1 MLETKLP
8 TFALTCFF
16 ASSTVKSMGSSIY
29 RIDSHS
35 PEWPELLCELPEKAR
50 PKELFVRG
58 ALPPKDALVVSIV
71 GTRKPTTYGRDMA
84 EDIARTLTL
93 RGIVIASGMALGI
106 DTVAHQTAI
115 ATRTPTLAIL
125 GNGLSESVIYPKE
138 NLALSRE
145 IVESGGAII
154 SEYKDDQKPELWT
167 FPQRNRIIAGIAK
180 AVVVI
185 EAGEKSGA
193 LITARFATEY
203 NREVF
208 ALPGQ
213 IKSAKS
219 QGTNALIKQGAIP
232 ITSANDILEALGLAP
247 ETEKIERES
256 ASEEEQKILDALD
269 EERGLDDII
278 RQTQLAPHV
287 ILAATTALELK
298 GMIKSTSGLY
308 RKA

>member
-1 MLETKLP
+1 MT
-8 TFALTCFF
+8 ALKP
-16 ASSTVKSMGSSIY
+16 SSTVKGMGSSIY
-29 RIDSHS
+29 RIDPNS

-58 ALPPKDALVVSIV
+58 TLPPKDTLIVSIV

-106 DTVAHQTAI
+106 DTVAHQTAL
-115 ATRTPTLAIL
+115 AEGTPTLAIL

-232 ITSANDILEALGLAP
+232 ITSANDILEALGLAQD
-247 ETEKIERES
+247 TEKIERES

-278 RQTQLAPHV
+278 RQTQLAPNV

>member
-1 MLETKLP
+1 MLETELP
-8 TFALTCFF
+8 TSALTGFLT
-16 ASSTVKSMGSSIY
+16 SLTVKIMGSSIY
-29 RIDSHS
+29 RIDSNS

-58 ALPPKDALVVSIV
+58 TLPPKDALIVSIV

-115 ATRTPTLAIL
+115 ATHAPTLAIL
-125 GNGLSESVIYPKE
+125 GNGLSESVMYPKE

-213 IKSAKS
+213 IKSAQS

-278 RQTQLAPHV
+278 RQTQLAPHAV
-287 ILAATTALELK
+287 LAATTSLELR
-298 GMIKSTSGLY
+298 GFVRSTGGIY
-308 RKA
+308 RKT

>member
-1 MLETKLP
+1 
-8 TFALTCFF
+8 
-16 ASSTVKSMGSSIY
+16 MGSSIY

>member
-1 MLETKLP
+1 
-8 TFALTCFF
+8 
-16 ASSTVKSMGSSIY
+16 MGSSIY

-106 DTVAHQTAI
+106 DTVAHQTAL
-115 ATRTPTLAIL
+115 AEGTPTLAIL